1 MVVFLLKNTHLLIW
15 NSSSNKNECQSSS
28 IEVVTDLIWRHAF
41 AFDGGTFTF
50 HSVSVSWRDFF
61 SMPGIE
67 DIPHLVLKI
76 CYPTDGHF
84 KPA

>member
-1 MVVFLLKNTHLLIW
+1 MK
-15 NSSSNKNECQSSS
+15 
-28 IEVVTDLIWRHAF
+28 VVTDLIWRHAF

-76 CYPTDGHF
+76 CYSTDGHF
-84 KPA
+84 EPAKHTKPIKFILALKNLKLS